1 MRAKHPQSDPPLV
14 PTTPPPPPIEVSTED
29 VVGALRLSFPTGSAP
44 GPSGLR
50 ANHLKEAVFC
60 PSLNKANNAL
70 LCLTRVVNLLCA
82 GKAPQIVIP
91 HLCGASL
98 LPCKKKDG
106 GLRPIA
112 VGEVLRRLTSKCVAR
127 AVLPDALPILSPLQ
141 VGVGIPGGCEAIL
154 HSVMDVQGN
163 PSIPPDD
170 RYTLLVDAFNSI
182 NRTVMFRE
190 VRSRIP
196 TMAPWIECS
205 YGSQPILLL
214 DDQPILSCCGVQQ
227 GDPLGPLGF
236 SLVLHSI
243 IEKIKEAVPG
253 ILINA
258 WYLDD
263 GTLCGSQQDLAAALS
278 IIESDGPPRGLFL
291 NRAKSFIYTPAN
303 SSITHPLLCNIP
315 ASSDGFTLLGS
326 PIGPSA
332 YCEAIVL
339 KRVNKIEETLSR
351 VSDLQ
356 DSQMETTLLRSCLA
370 LPKVAYVLRTCP
382 PALIMKALGSFDSV
396 MRDTLSDL
404 AGGPLPDWSWLKAS
418 LPSSLGGLNIRQASL
433 HAPAA
438 YTSSFLQCR
447 SLISQILGHTAKP
460 PVQLTE
466 VIGSLAR
473 AAARPDWVSTQDID
487 VPPTQHCLSRA
498 IDEASFDALLASA
511 PNTRFKALAL
521 SSAIRHAGDCS
532 SILSSGP
539 PSP

>member
-1 MRAKHPQSDPPLV
+1 MPLPQSSKQRLV
-14 PTTPPPPPIEVSTED
+14 VPHESC
-29 VVGALRLSFPTGSAP
+29 
-44 GPSGLR
+44 
-50 ANHLKEAVFC
+50 K
-60 PSLNKANNAL
+60 PSLHWQGSPNCHPTPL
-70 LCLTRVVNLLCA
+70 WCLSPA
-82 GKAPQIVIP
+82 MQ
-91 HLCGASL
+91 
-98 LPCKKKDG
+98 KKDG

-170 RYTLLVDAFNSI
+170 RYTLFVDFSNAFNSI

-196 TMAPWIECS
+196 AMAPWIECS

-227 GDPLGPLGF
+227 GDPLGPLRF
-236 SLVLHSI
+236 SLVLQPI
-243 IEKIKEAVPG
+243 KEKIKEAVPG
-253 ILINA
+253 ILTNA

-332 YCEAIVL
+332 YSEAIVL

-396 MRDTLSDL
+396 MRDALSDL
-404 AGGPLPDWSWLKAS
+404 AGGPLPDLSWLKAS

-466 VIGSLAR
+466 IIGSLAQ
-473 AAARPDWVSTQDID
+473 AAARYPLRISMCCPLSIACHVPLMRHLSTLCWPRHPTPVSK
-487 VPPTQHCLSRA
+487 PLPSYRP
-498 IDEASFDALLASA
+498 FDMQG
-511 PNTRFKALAL
+511 
-521 SSAIRHAGDCS
+521 IG
-532 SILSSGP
+532 
-539 PSP
+539 